1 MRLYETAFNPARYQE
16 YQQPQM
22 GGMLGQMM
30 GGQDWRSM
38 LGNIDM
44 ENMMPGLGMDMQTGK
59 MNTDYDLSNPD
70 MLAQNLPYQSMQGG
84 FGTQTNPGLSLT
96 GGSPGS
102 FDLGGGQSYSMLDLN
117 LNNEPWAGRVLG
129 GNTPTLGGR

>member
-1 MRLYETAFNPARYQE
+1 MRLYETAFNPAQYQE

-59 MNTDYDLSNPD
+59 MDTGYDLSNPD
-70 MLAQNLPYQSMQGG
+70 MLAQDLPYQSMQGG
-84 FGTQTNPGLSLT
+84 FGTRTNPGFSLT

-117 LNNEPWAGRVLG
+117 LNNEPWTRQVLG
-129 GNTPTLGGR
+129 GKTPTLGGR